1 MGKPVVG
8 IQVHHSV
15 FLEDALRGGA
25 NARAGLRSA
34 IQRTGDK
41 DLRDM
46 PGACGRGMRTLGW

>member
-41 DLRDM
+41 DLRAM
-46 PGACGRGMRTLGW
+46 PGA